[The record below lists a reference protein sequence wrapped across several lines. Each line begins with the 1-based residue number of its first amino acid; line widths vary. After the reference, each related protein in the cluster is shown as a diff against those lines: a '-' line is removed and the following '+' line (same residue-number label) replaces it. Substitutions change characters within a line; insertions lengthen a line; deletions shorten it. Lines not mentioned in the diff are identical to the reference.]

1 MNIILVYI
9 TNPTK
14 KEAAKIARHL
24 LNKKLIACGNIFP
37 ISSLYWWKKKIA
49 EEKEWVLI
57 AKTIDKN
64 FKRIKNEVEKIH
76 SYKISCIIKIK
87 GEVNKKYFNW
97 LRGKIKGGE

>member
-1 MNIILVYI
+1 MNFILVYI

-14 KEAAKIARHL
+14 NEAVKIAKFL
-24 LNKKLIACGNIFP
+24 LNKKLIACANIFP

-64 FKRIKNEVEKIH
+64 FIKIKNGVEKIH
-76 SYKISCIIKIK
+76 SYSVPCLIKIP
-87 GEVNKKYFNW
+87 VFANKKYFNW
-97 LRGKIKGGE
+97 LKRNISK